1 MLKGLLKAKL
11 DEQQALVK
19 AAIDEQRGMTDEEQT
34 KFNALQVEIENLE
47 KTIEAAAKV
56 NEGQAKINTP
66 VNQPIYAEPKKPQA
80 QNNFAS
86 FGEQLAAVVNAA
98 RPGGS
103 IDQRLFNAA
112 SGLGESVPSD
122 GGFLVQQDFVAELL
136 KRVYETGVLA
146 SRCRRIPISAGSNG
160 LKINAVDES
169 SRANGSRWGGVQAY
183 WENEADQATGTKPK
197 FRQMELSLKKL
208 MGLCYA
214 TDELLTDASALERV
228 ISDAFAE
235 EFGFKVDDAIING
248 TGAGQPLGIL
258 KSGALVSVAKENGQA
273 ADTVV
278 AENIFK
284 MWSQMWPRSRQ
295 NAVWLINS
303 EVEPQL
309 FSMSLAIGTGGVPVY
324 LPAGGL
330 SQAPYGSLFGRP
342 VIPIEQAAALGDVG
356 DIVLAD
362 LSQYLLIDKGGINAA
377 QSIHVRFLYDEACFR
392 FVYRVDGQPIWNK
405 SLTPFKGSSSQSPFV
420 AIAARA

>member
-258 KSGALVSVAKENGQA
+258 KSGALVSVAKENGQV

-405 SLTPFKGSSSQSPFV
+405 PLTPFKGSSSQSPFV